1 MWKHSD
7 GMSKEE
13 AQEEYIK
20 LTRNILEKN
29 KADKYLKDLI

>member
-1 MWKHSD
+1 
-7 GMSKEE
+7 MSKEE